1 MTIKEIA
8 ELLRAYTDEPDET
21 FMSDN
26 DVKAFLGQGYREF
39 RDLVTKIEPQAYAIG
54 ASFTLTNTAF
64 IDLATTNVTFADL
77 SVGKILG
84 NSATDGKK
92 MGRIITL
99 SSVTA
104 GTSPAAYIYQPVSSD
119 AALQTT
125 SSSYM
130 LSGTK
135 LMISGTITSPMAI
148 AYVPMPISTTW
159 SNLAATTELDDFGM
173 FHDIV
178 ALLAYKQYAIRDGAI
193 NDVLMGQLQARLSD
207 LEQGVTHRNLEAPHY
222 VQRVM
227 GGIDTFY

>member
-77 SVGKILG
+77 SAGKILG
-84 NSATDGKK
+84 GSATDGKR
-92 MGRIITL
+92 MGQILTV
-99 SSVTA
+99 SSATA
-104 GTSPAAYIYQPVSSD
+104 GTSPSQYIYQPVSSD
-119 AALQTT
+119 VALQTAA
-125 SSSYM
+125 SGYM
-130 LSGTK
+130 LSGTR
-135 LMISGTITSPMAI
+135 LMFSGNITSPMAI
-148 AYVPMPISTTW
+148 SYVPMPIRTLW
-159 SNLAATTELDDFGM
+159 NDLAAINVLDDFGM
-173 FHDIV
+173 FHDVV

-193 NDVLMGQLQARLSD
+193 NDVLMAQLQARLSD

-227 GGIDTFY
+227 GGIGTF